1 MTPGSAAAYR
11 RSTVRSTGKPLVSGP
26 HRLGREAY
34 FAAAFELLGAEG
46 PEALTIAALC
56 RRLKVTK
63 GSFYHHFSGMPQFTE
78 GLLRHWEHESSARLD
93 EIAGLS
99 DRAYC
104 CRKSGWR
111 HNLKSDK
118 ASNVPRSH
126 STAAHMARI
135 ALAPA

>member
-1 MTPGSAAAYR
+1 MVALDDAGRYAGPVSVAEAHLETPGAERVADLLRPADRVLLQAMSAKEATAVSAAA
-11 RSTVRSTGKPLVSGP
+11 
-26 HRLGREAY
+26 EA
-34 FAAAFELLGAEG
+34 
-46 PEALTIAALC
+46 EALAVVDGRDT
-56 RRLKVTK
+56 RRVI
-63 GSFYHHFSGMPQFTE
+63 
-78 GLLRHWEHESSARLD
+78 GLLTVG

-99 DRAYC
+99 DRAYR

-118 ASNVPRSH
+118 SSNVSWSH